1 MLYLMRKHAG
11 SWMIK
16 IILFAIVVVF
26 VFWGVGSMRSRKA
39 TQVADINGEIISQTA
54 YRQAYYRLLDNYRRI
69 YGEQYNDALLKMLR
83 PNETALDQ
91 LINKVLMMQEAE
103 RLGIDISKEEVAD
116 AIRRIPAFQNNGS
129 FDYQRYNLI
138 LAQNNLSPEQFE
150 NDRRDEIVLDK
161 LRAVVLSGLTVTE
174 EEARQWYDWSNA
186 QINLAY
192 VVFSPTRYNDIQL
205 SEDEVQ
211 SYFKEHAD
219 AYRTEPRIKVRYLYF
234 NPQSFKGEV
243 KISDERIAEYY
254 QGHPDEFR
262 TEKRVKARH
271 ILIKVDEAADEK
283 TVESK
288 KAEARRIY
296 EMAAAGQNFAA
307 LAKKYSEGPSKDQ
320 GGELGW
326 FTRDKMVASFADKA
340 FAMKAGEISQ
350 PVRTRFGWHIINVE
364 QVEEASTKTLEAA
377 ADGIRRKLVD
387 EKARE
392 LAFNKAEE
400 VYDTVFDGDD
410 LSVAGAAHQVPAVT
424 TDFFTAKNGPKE
436 KGIGQPQKF
445 AQICFGLEKMA
456 ISQIQDLGN
465 GYYIMQMTE
474 RAESVVPPFDQVA
487 AKAKADV
494 LKTRQ
499 DQRAQADAEAFLA
512 KVQSGGSL
520 AQAGSEFKVEP
531 METGFFSRNGAIPK
545 IGYEPQMQQDAF
557 QLTMEKSILDKAV
570 KGRQGWYIL
579 QLKARQ
585 APEEA
590 GFAKE
595 RPSIMK
601 RLTEQKKQTTFE
613 SWLEDLKSKSKIE
626 INMELTRL

>member
-26 VFWGVGSMRSRKA
+26 VFWGVGSMRSRRA
-39 TQVADINGEIISQTA
+39 TRVADINGEIITQTA

-83 PNETALDQ
+83 PNEMALDQ
-91 LINKVLMMQEAE
+91 LINRVLMTQEAD

-116 AIRRIPAFQNNGS
+116 SIRRIPAFQNNGS
-129 FDYQRYNLI
+129 FDYQRYNLV

-150 NDRRDEIVLDK
+150 NDRRDEIILDK

-192 VVFSPTRYNDIQL
+192 VVFSPARYDDIQL
-205 SEDEVQ
+205 SEDEVR
-211 SYFKEHAD
+211 SYFDAHTD

-234 NPQSFKGEV
+234 DPRSYMGEV
-243 KISDERIAEYY
+243 EISDEQVAEYY
-254 QGHPDEFR
+254 QGHPDEFK

-288 KAEARRIY
+288 KTEARRIY
-296 EMAAAGQNFAA
+296 EMAAAGQDFAA
-307 LAKKYSEGPSKDQ
+307 LAKKYSQGPSKGQ
-320 GGELGW
+320 GGDLGW

-340 FAMKAGEISQ
+340 FAMQAGEISE
-350 PVRTRFGWHIINVE
+350 PVRTRFGWHVIKVE

-377 ADGIRRKLVD
+377 ADGIRLKLMD
-387 EKARE
+387 EKAVE

-400 VYDTVFDGDD
+400 VYDSVFDGDD
-410 LSVAGAAHQVPAVT
+410 LSAAGAAHQVQTVT
-424 TDFFTAKNGPKE
+424 TDLFTVQDGPKE

-487 AKAKADV
+487 AKAKADAI
-494 LKTRQ
+494 KERQ

-512 KVQSGGSL
+512 KARGGQSL

-531 METGFFSRNGAIPK
+531 METGFFTRNGAIPQ

-557 QLTMEKSILDKAV
+557 QLTMEKPLLDKAV
-570 KGRQGWYIL
+570 KGRQGWYVL
-579 QLKARQ
+579 QLKGRQ
-585 APEEA
+585 APEDT

-595 RPSIMK
+595 RPSIVK
-601 RLTEQKKQTTFE
+601 RLTEQKKQTAFE
-613 SWLEDLKSKSKIE
+613 SWLEDLRSKSKIE
-626 INMELTRL
+626 INEELTRI

>member
-377 ADGIRRKLVD
+377 TDGIRRKLVD

-512 KVQSGGSL
+512 KVQSGESL

-595 RPSIMK
+595 RPSIVK

>member
-39 TQVADINGEIISQTA
+39 TQVADINGEIITQTV

-83 PNETALDQ
+83 PNEMALDQ
-91 LINKVLMMQEAE
+91 LINKVLMTQEAE
-103 RLGIDISKEEVAD
+103 RLGIDIGKEEVAD
-116 AIRRIPAFQNNGS
+116 SIRRIPAFQNNGA

-138 LAQNNLSPEQFE
+138 LAQNNISPEQFE
-150 NDRRDEIVLDK
+150 NDRREEIILDK

-192 VVFSPTRYNDIQL
+192 VVFSPTRYNDIQI
-205 SEDEVQ
+205 SEDDVQ

-234 NPQSFKGEV
+234 NPQLFKDKV

-254 QGHPDEFR
+254 EGHPEEFR
-262 TEKRVKARH
+262 IEKRVKARH
-271 ILIKVDEAADEK
+271 ILIKVDEGADEK

-296 EMAAAGQNFAA
+296 DMAVAGQDFAA
-307 LAKKYSEGPSKDQ
+307 LAKKYSQGPSKDQ
-320 GGELGW
+320 GGDLGW
-326 FTRDKMVASFADKA
+326 FSRDKMVASFADKA
-340 FAMKAGEISQ
+340 FAMQAGEISE
-350 PVRTRFGWHIINVE
+350 PVRTRFGWHIIKVE
-364 QVEEASTKTLEAA
+364 QIEEASTKALEAA
-377 ADGIRRKLVD
+377 ADGIRRKLMD

-392 LAFNKAEE
+392 LAFSKAEE
-400 VYDTVFDGDD
+400 VYDSVFDGDD
-410 LSVAGAAHQVPAVT
+410 LSAAGAAHQVPAVT

-436 KGIGQPQKF
+436 KGIVQPQKF

-474 RAESVVPPFDQVA
+474 RAESEVPPFDQVA
-487 AKAKADV
+487 ARAKAD
-494 LKTRQ
+494 LIKARQ
-499 DQRAQADAEAFLA
+499 DQRAQADAEAFLT
-512 KVQSGGSL
+512 KVQGGESL
-520 AQAGSEFKVEP
+520 AQAGAGFKVEP
-531 METGFFSRNGAIPK
+531 METGFFTREGAIPQ
-545 IGYEPQMQQDAF
+545 IGYEPQIQQDAF
-557 QLTMEKSILDKAV
+557 QLTREKSLLEKAI
-570 KGRQGWYIL
+570 KGRQGWYVL
-579 QLKARQ
+579 QLKDRQ
-585 APEEA
+585 APEDA

-595 RPSIMK
+595 RPSIVQ
-601 RLTEQKKQTTFE
+601 RLTEQKKQTAFE

-626 INMELTRL
+626 INRDLTRL